1 MAAGSDGASYRRTPL
16 HVAVLNGGGETLSA
30 LLESPSCRPALDAK
44 DSDGQTPLSLALS
57 RGMPEAAVELLR
69 GGASV
74 DVADAEGRT
83 LLHRAISSADAE
95 GALFLLNN
103 GADID
108 VRTGEGETPLSLA
121 IEGNLPSVVECLCR
135 RGADLSAAASNNN
148 KDPFAPPD
156 PPLWRALQQGEDLAS
171 ILVRHGVD
179 TDGWGE
185 GPDGC
190 QQTLL
195 HRCIDENLQVN
206 YHTNTVR
213 PFKKIRN
220 EYLGLGLLPGPL
232 RMRREQPP
240 SPRPRRR
247 RRGRG
252 QRPRLPAPPMLP
264 VGAAGGRGHPH
275 RARG

>member
-1 MAAGSDGASYRRTPL
+1 MLFIGAQTIMAAGSDGASYRRTPL

-30 LLESPSCRPALDAK
+30 LLESPSCRPALDTK

-206 YHTNTVR
+206 YHTKTVR
-213 PFKKIRN
+213 PFKKIKRIF
-220 EYLGLGLLPGPL
+220 
-232 RMRREQPP
+232 
-240 SPRPRRR
+240 
-247 RRGRG
+247 
-252 QRPRLPAPPMLP
+252 RPRLASWSAPA
-264 VGAAGGRGHPH
+264 VT
-275 RARG
+275 